1 MSGRIQGFSGCER
14 EPANLWQCVITYCIS
29 SALVSVIAAAH
40 AIMMAPPGG
49 GYVAWLAKDFV
60 FHWMLVEL
68 AVPAD
73 ARHGAWFDLTRYW
86 PLVAMMNE

>member
-1 MSGRIQGFSGCER
+1 MSGRIHGAFGCER
-14 EPANLWQCVITYCIS
+14 EPANLWQCVMTYCIS

-40 AIMMAPPGG
+40 AMVPPGG
-49 GYVAWLAKDFV
+49 GCVAWLAKDFV

-73 ARHGAWFDLTRYW
+73 AKFGAWFDLTRYW
-86 PLVAMMNE
+86 PSVTMINV